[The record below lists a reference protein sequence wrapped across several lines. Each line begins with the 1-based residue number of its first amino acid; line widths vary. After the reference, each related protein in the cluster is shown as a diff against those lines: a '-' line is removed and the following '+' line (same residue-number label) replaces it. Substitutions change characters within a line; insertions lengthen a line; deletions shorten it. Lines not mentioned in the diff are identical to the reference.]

1 MEREAVKRLFMQH
14 YARMLRVART
24 LLYDVQESEDV
35 CQDIFESL
43 LRGETVLVPGTEERY
58 LMTSVR
64 NRCLKR
70 LRHKAIDHS
79 PLTIDHF
86 AAANGTAN
94 NGEDSIHN
102 GQCSMSNGQCSSADN
117 VQWSMFNGQCS
128 SDDRLDDIVEYVVS
142 HLSAQEQRIFGMR
155 FNEGYSYEEIAAAE
169 GISKVAVW
177 KHLSH
182 IITSIKKHFNPSSL

>member
-1 MEREAVKRLFMQH
+1 MEREAVRRLFMQH
-14 YARMLRVART
+14 YARMQRVART

-70 LRHKAIDHS
+70 LRHESVLQDYRQR
-79 PLTIDHF
+79 T
-86 AAANGTAN
+86 T
-94 NGEDSIHN
+94 
-102 GQCSMSNGQCSSADN
+102 DN
-117 VQWSMFNGQCS
+117 SQESE
-128 SDDRLDDIVEYVVS
+128 DDRMSDIVEFVTS
-142 HLSAQEQRIFGMR
+142 RLPEREQRIFNLR
-155 FNEGYSYEEIAAAE
+155 FTEGCSYEEIAAAE

-177 KHLSH
+177 KRLSH
-182 IITSIKKHFNPSSL
+182 AITEVKKHFNPKSL

>member
-1 MEREAVKRLFMQH
+1 MERETVKRLFMQH
-14 YARMLRVART
+14 YAQMQRVART

-70 LRHKAIDHS
+70 LRHESVLQDYRQRTTDNS
-79 PLTIDHF
+79 QES
-86 AAANGTAN
+86 
-94 NGEDSIHN
+94 ED
-102 GQCSMSNGQCSSADN
+102 D
-117 VQWSMFNGQCS
+117 W
-128 SDDRLDDIVEYVVS
+128 LEDIVEFATS
-142 HLSAQEQRIFGMR
+142 HLSEREQRIFNLR
-155 FNEGYSYEEIAAAE
+155 FTEGCSYEEIAAAE

-177 KHLSH
+177 KRLSH
-182 IITSIKKHFNPSSL
+182 AITEVKKHFNPKSL

>member
-14 YARMLRVART
+14 YAQMQRVART

-70 LRHKAIDHS
+70 LRHESVLQDYRQR
-79 PLTIDHF
+79 T
-86 AAANGTAN
+86 T
-94 NGEDSIHN
+94 
-102 GQCSMSNGQCSSADN
+102 DN
-117 VQWSMFNGQCS
+117 SQESE
-128 SDDRLDDIVEYVVS
+128 DDRMSDIVEFVTS
-142 HLSAQEQRIFGMR
+142 RLPEREQRIFNLR
-155 FNEGYSYEEIAAAE
+155 FTEGCSYEEIAAAE

-177 KHLSH
+177 KRLSH
-182 IITSIKKHFNPSSL
+182 AITEVLKHFNPKSL

>member
-14 YARMLRVART
+14 YAQMQRVART

-70 LRHKAIDHS
+70 LRHESVLQDYRQRTTDNS
-79 PLTIDHF
+79 QES
-86 AAANGTAN
+86 
-94 NGEDSIHN
+94 EDDW
-102 GQCSMSNGQCSSADN
+102 MS
-117 VQWSMFNGQCS
+117 
-128 SDDRLDDIVEYVVS
+128 DIVEFVTS
-142 HLSAQEQRIFGMR
+142 RLPEREQRIFNLR
-155 FNEGYSYEEIAAAE
+155 FTEGCSYEEIAAAE

-177 KHLSH
+177 KRLSH
-182 IITSIKKHFNPSSL
+182 AITEVKKHFNPKSL

>member
-14 YARMLRVART
+14 YARMQRVART

-43 LRGETVLVPGTEERY
+43 LRGETVLVPGMEERY

-70 LRHKAIDHS
+70 LRHESIVRTS
-79 PLTIDHF
+79 PLPTSPE
-86 AAANGTAN
+86 
-94 NGEDSIHN
+94 GEEIE
-102 GQCSMSNGQCSSADN
+102 
-117 VQWSMFNGQCS
+117 
-128 SDDRLDDIVEYVVS
+128 DDRLSDIMEFVTSRLPER
-142 HLSAQEQRIFGMR
+142 EQRIFSLR
-155 FNEGYSYEEIAAAE
+155 FSEGCSYEEIAAAE

-182 IITSIKKHFNPSSL
+182 AITEVKKHFNPRSL

>member
-1 MEREAVKRLFMQH
+1 MEHETVKRLFMQH
-14 YARMLRVART
+14 YARMYRVART
-24 LLYDVQESEDV
+24 LLLDGQESEDV
-35 CQDIFESL
+35 CSDIFESL
-43 LRGETVLVPGTEERY
+43 LRGETILVPGMEERY

-70 LRHKAIDHS
+70 LRHVAIEHS

-86 AAANGTAN
+86 AASNGTAN

-102 GQCSMSNGQCSSADN
+102 GQCSMFNGQCSSADN
-117 VQWSMFNGQCS
+117 GQWSMFNGQCS

-142 HLSAQEQRIFGMR
+142 HLSEQDQRIFRLR
-155 FNEGYSYEEIAAAE
+155 FNEGYSYEEIAAKE
-169 GISKVAVW
+169 DISKVAVW

-182 IITSIKKHFNPSSL
+182 IITSIKKRFNPKDL

>member
-1 MEREAVKRLFMQH
+1 MRGIISKDVMEREAVKRLFMQH
-14 YARMLRVART
+14 YARMQRVART

-70 LRHKAIDHS
+70 LRHESVLQDYRQR
-79 PLTIDHF
+79 T
-86 AAANGTAN
+86 T
-94 NGEDSIHN
+94 
-102 GQCSMSNGQCSSADN
+102 DN
-117 VQWSMFNGQCS
+117 SQESE
-128 SDDRLDDIVEYVVS
+128 DDRLSDIVEFATS
-142 HLSAQEQRIFGMR
+142 HLSEREQRIFNLR
-155 FNEGYSYEEIAAAE
+155 FTEGYSYEEIAAAE

-177 KHLSH
+177 KRLSH
-182 IITSIKKHFNPSSL
+182 AITEVKKHFNPKSL

>member
-70 LRHKAIDHS
+70 LRHESVLQDYRQR
-79 PLTIDHF
+79 T
-86 AAANGTAN
+86 T
-94 NGEDSIHN
+94 
-102 GQCSMSNGQCSSADN
+102 DN
-117 VQWSMFNGQCS
+117 SQESG
-128 SDDRLDDIVEYVVS
+128 DDRLDDIVEFVVS
-142 HLSAQEQRIFGMR
+142 HLSEREQRIFNLR
-155 FNEGYSYEEIAAAE
+155 FTEGCSYEEIAAAE

-182 IITSIKKHFNPSSL
+182 AITEVKKHFNPRSL

>member
-14 YARMLRVART
+14 YARMQRVART

-70 LRHKAIDHS
+70 LRHESVLQDYRQR
-79 PLTIDHF
+79 T
-86 AAANGTAN
+86 T
-94 NGEDSIHN
+94 
-102 GQCSMSNGQCSSADN
+102 DN
-117 VQWSMFNGQCS
+117 SQESG
-128 SDDRLDDIVEYVVS
+128 DDRLDDIVEFVIS
-142 HLSAQEQRIFGMR
+142 HLSEREQRIFNLR
-155 FNEGYSYEEIAAAE
+155 FAEGCSYEEIAAAE

-182 IITSIKKHFNPSSL
+182 AITEVKKHFNPRSL

>member
-14 YARMLRVART
+14 YARMQRVART

-70 LRHKAIDHS
+70 LRHESVLQDYRQR
-79 PLTIDHF
+79 T
-86 AAANGTAN
+86 T
-94 NGEDSIHN
+94 
-102 GQCSMSNGQCSSADN
+102 DN
-117 VQWSMFNGQCS
+117 SQESE
-128 SDDRLDDIVEYVVS
+128 DDRLEDIVEFATS
-142 HLSAQEQRIFGMR
+142 HLSEREQRIFNLR
-155 FNEGYSYEEIAAAE
+155 FTEGYSYEEIALAE

-177 KHLSH
+177 KRLSH
-182 IITSIKKHFNPSSL
+182 AITEVKKHFNPKSL

>member
-14 YARMLRVART
+14 YARMQRVART

-70 LRHKAIDHS
+70 LRHESVLQDYRQR
-79 PLTIDHF
+79 T
-86 AAANGTAN
+86 T
-94 NGEDSIHN
+94 
-102 GQCSMSNGQCSSADN
+102 DN
-117 VQWSMFNGQCS
+117 SQENE
-128 SDDRLDDIVEYVVS
+128 DDRMSDIVEFATS
-142 HLSAQEQRIFGMR
+142 HLSEREQRIFNLR
-155 FNEGYSYEEIAAAE
+155 FTEGYSYEEIALAE

-177 KHLSH
+177 KRLSH
-182 IITSIKKHFNPSSL
+182 AITEVKKHFNPKSL

>member
-1 MEREAVKRLFMQH
+1 MERETVRRLFMQH
-14 YARMLRVART
+14 YARMYRVART
-24 LLYDVQESEDV
+24 LLLDGQESEDV
-35 CQDIFESL
+35 CSDIFESL
-43 LRGETVLVPGTEERY
+43 LHGQTELEPDAEERY
-58 LMTSVR
+58 LLTSVR

-94 NGEDSIHN
+94 NGEDPIHN
-102 GQCSMSNGQCSSADN
+102 GQ
-117 VQWSMFNGQCS
+117 WSMVNGQCS
-128 SDDRLDDIVEYVVS
+128 SDDRLDDIVEYVAS
-142 HLSAQEQRIFGMR
+142 HLSEQDRRIFGLR
-155 FNEGYSYEEIAAAE
+155 FREGCSYEEIALAE

-182 IITSIKKHFNPSSL
+182 IIASIKKQFNPRSL

>member
-1 MEREAVKRLFMQH
+1 MGIISKDVMEREAVRKLFMQH
-14 YARMLRVART
+14 YARMQRVART

-70 LRHKAIDHS
+70 LRHVAIDHS

-86 AAANGTAN
+86 AATNGAAN
-94 NGEDSIHN
+94 NGGD
-102 GQCSMSNGQCSSADN
+102 
-117 VQWSMFNGQCS
+117 SMFNG
-128 SDDRLDDIVEYVVS
+128 
-142 HLSAQEQRIFGMR
+142 
-155 FNEGYSYEEIAAAE
+155 
-169 GISKVAVW
+169 
-177 KHLSH
+177 
-182 IITSIKKHFNPSSL
+182 

>member
-1 MEREAVKRLFMQH
+1 MEREAVRKLFMQH
-14 YARMLRVART
+14 YARMQRVART

-43 LRGETVLVPGTEERY
+43 LRGETVLVPGMEERY
-58 LMTSVR
+58 LMRSVR

-86 AAANGTAN
+86 AAANGAAN
-94 NGEDSIHN
+94 NGGDSIHN
-102 GQCSMSNGQCSSADN
+102 GQCSMVNGQCSSADN
-117 VQWSMFNGQCS
+117 GQWSMFNGQCS
-128 SDDRLDDIVEYVVS
+128 MDERLDDIVEFVVS
-142 HLSAQEQRIFGMR
+142 HLSTQEQRIFGLR